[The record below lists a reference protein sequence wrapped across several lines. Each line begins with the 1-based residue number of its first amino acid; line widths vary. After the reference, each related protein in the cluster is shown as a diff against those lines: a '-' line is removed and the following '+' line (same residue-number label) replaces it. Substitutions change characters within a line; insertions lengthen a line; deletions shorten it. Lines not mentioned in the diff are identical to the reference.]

1 MKQLLTDVL
10 LAFDA
15 ASVIVLI
22 WLVVGCYR
30 GIKAEQ
36 KV

>member
-1 MKQLLTDVL
+1 MGQLLTDVL

-15 ASVIVLI
+15 ASIVVLI
-22 WLVVGCYR
+22 WLIVGCYR

-36 KV
+36 KQ